1 MNPADSVVMAMLCSK
16 RLLGAFND
24 TDAAVPDAVV
34 AVPAIVES
42 RERAAPSAAETAAVL
57 AGFKLGAETK
67 IKSDPVRA
75 EQLASGISPDSAQP
89 RSRRAVSQHREGRAA
104 ISPAARTS

>member
-1 MNPADSVVMAMLCSK
+1 MPST
-16 RLLGAFND
+16 D

-57 AGFKLGAETK
+57 AGFKLGA
-67 IKSDPVRA
+67 
-75 EQLASGISPDSAQP
+75 
-89 RSRRAVSQHREGRAA
+89 AVSPRAG
-104 ISPAARTS
+104 PAAAAQ

>member
-1 MNPADSVVMAMLCSK
+1 MAMLCSK

-57 AGFKLGAETK
+57 AGFNLGADTK

-89 RSRRAVSQHREGRAA
+89 RSRRAVSQHRDSRAA

>member
-1 MNPADSVVMAMLCSK
+1 MFEKSARCLQ
-16 RLLGAFND
+16 RHR
-24 TDAAVPDAVV
+24 AAVPDSVV
-34 AVPAIVES
+34 SVPAIVES

-67 IKSDPVRA
+67 IKLDVRA

-89 RSRRAVSQHREGRAA
+89 RSRRAVSQHRDSRAA

>member
-67 IKSDPVRA
+67 IESDVRA
-75 EQLASGISPDSAQP
+75 KQLASGTVQQCS
-89 RSRRAVSQHREGRAA
+89 SQN
-104 ISPAARTS
+104 

>member
-1 MNPADSVVMAMLCSK
+1 MFQIGLCSGSM
-16 RLLGAFND
+16 LGAFND

-34 AVPAIVES
+34 AVLAIVES

-67 IKSDPVRA
+67 HKSDPVRQ
-75 EQLASGISPDSAQP
+75 EQLASVSPDAIAGCRATAHCGAQP
-89 RSRRAVSQHREGRAA
+89 HSRLAA
-104 ISPAARTS
+104 P